1 MHQNQNHY
9 QKYTALG
16 LMSGTSADGI
26 DAAIIETD
34 GFEQTRTLAAA
45 TFPYDASFAS
55 ELLEAAAT
63 HAATPDL
70 VERLTHLHYDA
81 VHAVAA
87 FLPGGLNHVNVI
99 GFHGHTIAHNP
110 AAGYTTQIGN
120 GSLLAERT
128 KRPVVF
134 DFRSADVIAG
144 GHGAPLVPIYHAALA
159 QHLPKPLAIINIG
172 GVANITYIGQD
183 NKLLAFDTGTGNA
196 LINDAMQR
204 CYGHAYDANGA
215 TAATGTVHE
224 DLLHEWLN
232 HPFFALL
239 PPKSLDRNTF
249 APISAMACSL
259 TEADAIATLT
269 AFTAAGIVAGL
280 KHVPR
285 PPERLLITGGG
296 VYNMTLRHMIYERSG
311 LPIVSVAE
319 VGWNPDS
326 LEAEAFA
333 FLAVRRLLNLPTSF
347 PSTTGVSRPIV
358 GGQLAQP

>member
-1 MHQNQNHY
+1 MHQNQNHR

-34 GFEQTRTLAAA
+34 GLTNTRTLAAA
-45 TFPYDASFAS
+45 TFPYDPAFAS
-55 ELLEAAAT
+55 ELLEAATT
-63 HAATPDL
+63 HTATPSL
-70 VERLTHLHYDA
+70 VERLTHLHHEA
-81 VHAVAA
+81 VQAIAG
-87 FLPGGLNHVNVI
+87 FLPDGLDTISVI

-120 GSLLAERT
+120 GLLLAERT
-128 KRPVVF
+128 GRPVVF
-134 DFRSADVIAG
+134 DFRSADVAAG

-159 QHLPKPLAIINIG
+159 APLPKPLAIINIG
-172 GVANITYIGQD
+172 GVANITYIGED

-204 CYGHAYDANGA
+204 CYGHAYDASGA

-224 DLLHEWLN
+224 ELLHEWLS
-232 HPFFALL
+232 HPFFNMV

-249 APISAMACSL
+249 APMAAITCSL
-259 TEADAIATLT
+259 KEADAIATLT

-280 KHVPR
+280 AHVPEH
-285 PPERLLITGGG
+285 PKRLLVAGGG
-296 VYNMTLRHMIYERSG
+296 VYNMTLRQMLAERSG
-311 LPIVSVAE
+311 LPIASVTE

-333 FLAVRRLLNLPTSF
+333 YLAVRCLLKLPTSF
-347 PSTTGVSRPIV
+347 PGTTGVPTPVV
-358 GGQLAQP
+358 GGQIALP